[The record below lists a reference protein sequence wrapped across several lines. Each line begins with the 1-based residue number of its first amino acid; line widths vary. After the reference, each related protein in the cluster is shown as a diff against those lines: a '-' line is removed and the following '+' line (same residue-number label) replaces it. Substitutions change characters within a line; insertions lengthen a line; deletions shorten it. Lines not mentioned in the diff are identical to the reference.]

1 MENVLGGNPGPGMTR
16 FKTFVAPAM
25 ASLLRTPAF
34 LVTGL
39 KNFTRAGYVRAIAE
53 VPATATAMGD
63 LDALK
68 GTVYVRRTGAP
79 PTLCWP

>member
-1 MENVLGGNPGPGMTR
+1 MTH
-16 FKTFVAPAM
+16 FKAESFVTPAM

-39 KNFTRAGYVRAIAE
+39 KNFTRAGYERAIAE
-53 VPATATAMGD
+53 APATATAMGD

-68 GTVYVRRTGAP
+68 GTVYVRPR
-79 PTLCWP
+79 LYWP